1 MEERRRRSAHLR
13 RLSAS
18 KRMDFHD
25 QYKGK
30 EMRVLLENP
39 KEGSYFAY
47 SENYLKVRVP
57 EKPTGLANRMA
68 VVKIGRAFPEYCLAE
83 LLDWEGRE

>member
-1 MEERRRRSAHLR
+1 M
-13 RLSAS
+13 
-18 KRMDFHD
+18 
-25 QYKGK
+25 
-30 EMRVLLENP
+30 LLENP

-57 EKPTGLANRMA
+57 EKPTGLANRVA
-68 VVKIGRAFPEYCLAE
+68 IVRIGQAFPEYCLAD